1 MVQQHLLEKVYSYLD
16 RNDLFN
22 YILPFYEKSND
33 IIFTKK
39 LFDMVWPYIEDELN
53 HNYKI
58 NNDRKYSYLCFSYYR
73 LYNWIIEDSIY
84 FRYYLDKISDE
95 DLIFIMERDLLNH
108 HKRIEYENYEKICNV
123 SLHQYMNERLKRMK
137 NNRKTLLFTHIR
149 AIKLKRWDILE
160 YILRETPNFISKNKI
175 KEDIRK
181 IKNLIRENHLKL
193 EEYEK
198 VKEIYCKIME
208 EKALIEN
215 KRLYLQLNRENFD
228 INFYLQLFE
237 NTTKN
242 KEMIPTL
249 EKRLIELLKKYP
261 VKFKLNMYHI
271 KFILMGMDIRRY
283 YDIFS
288 EYFVLPENLYENLCI
303 PIELYLDKVSYLEKR
318 LEWMKIIKE
327 EGEPLFLSTKITHKI
342 FLSYIHMEDFKHYFN
357 AIHYFKDI
365 VNDLIFLEYVL
376 KEHTNEL
383 QKIKLKEVSYSENK
397 YEHSAIS
404 NYQTEVENRGCIIE
418 NVYQLLFY
426 LSIQVCNKKSLN
438 LFYEYNKDLKK
449 LDSEIYSRMCL
460 YQFLEE
466 DLMCKYVNE
475 DKVIDFLINLG
486 IRPDIGTL
494 RFFIQMNKKYKIEI
508 MLKKGCDTGSI
519 LYVDACKRQNDEIFS
534 MLLKKKILIDEKSIH
549 LCFKIIEENLENILS
564 KDDKILYHLSKS
576 NLKMIEL
583 MKENGIESK
592 ESRRIYDKY
601 EKMMNEHK
609 NQLIEILQTTNEE
622 IYIHHHE

>member
-1 MVQQHLLEKVYSYLD
+1 
-16 RNDLFN
+16 
-22 YILPFYEKSND
+22 
-33 IIFTKK
+33 
-39 LFDMVWPYIEDELN
+39 
-53 HNYKI
+53 
-58 NNDRKYSYLCFSYYR
+58 
-73 LYNWIIEDSIY
+73 
-84 FRYYLDKISDE
+84 
-95 DLIFIMERDLLNH
+95 
-108 HKRIEYENYEKICNV
+108 
-123 SLHQYMNERLKRMK
+123 
-137 NNRKTLLFTHIR
+137 
-149 AIKLKRWDILE
+149 
-160 YILRETPNFISKNKI
+160 
-175 KEDIRK
+175 
-181 IKNLIRENHLKL
+181 
-193 EEYEK
+193 
-198 VKEIYCKIME
+198 
-208 EKALIEN
+208 
-215 KRLYLQLNRENFD
+215 
-228 INFYLQLFE
+228 
-237 NTTKN
+237 
-242 KEMIPTL
+242 
-249 EKRLIELLKKYP
+249 
-261 VKFKLNMYHI
+261 
-271 KFILMGMDIRRY
+271 MGMDIRRY

-357 AIHYFKDI
+357 SIHYFKDI
-365 VNDLIFLEYVL
+365 VNNPIFLEYVL

-549 LCFKIIEENLENILS
+549 LCLKIIEENLENILS
-564 KDDKILYHLSKS
+564 KDYKILYHLSKS

-601 EKMMNEHK
+601 MKISDEHK
-609 NQLIEILQTTNEE
+609 NQLFGILHTTNED
-622 IYIHHHE
+622 IYFHHE